1 MKSRRPLIFYLLTV
15 VSFTALMPSYSDETI
30 GFIET
35 FALAEDR
42 AAAIE
47 ELVPGTEDYYYFK
60 ALLAQQEGKRAEVAA
75 LLEPW
80 IKRHGRTARVI
91 EIEHREALLQYADNP
106 QLTLAYLKKQLG
118 LTFNHQQERLD
129 AKPDFPTKLDPASFT
144 WESFRDE
151 AMRRNDLSQITDS
164 GLDRLIREET
174 PLNPAQRRELL
185 GRIQYADAERLVGVI
200 AADLRTKESRGFGEF
215 TVHRNLTLSQLVE
228 LAGLIPE
235 LKEQP
240 AYVAIRLSKIQPG
253 EDESFSDPVARLAH
267 LDRVWEYVTTLSPS
281 FADVRAAVLYER
293 LELARSQGNYPREE
307 FLLYLSLPRPMSYMR
322 QEYLRSQ
329 QQRGVSIQNRPDLL
343 NPVGLAMQGNDEA
356 LVRDYLEHF
365 FVEEA
370 QYSAFSNFVK
380 EDYLKRVFA
389 ETKLLNGVGDAEKWF
404 SMLSP
409 GQVQALKDRIEIA
422 FSPDNLQE
430 HPVADA
436 VDLTA
441 RIKNVKELLVK
452 VYEINALN
460 FYLNEKREINTDL
473 NLDGLVANEEQRF
486 VYEQS
491 SMQRHLESFS
501 FDSMKGRR
509 GVWVVELI
517 GNGISSRA
525 LVRKGKLQF
534 LSRTTVGGELITVL
548 DESNEPVGNAAV
560 WFGGKRYTA
569 LENGDVLLP
578 FSTQGQAPV
587 VLEANGQASFAT
599 VDLPQEQYE
608 FDAGFFLEME
618 TLLPGLK
625 SEVIVR
631 PSLTLNGE
639 PVSLAAVENVSITV
653 TTTDLDGVSSVSE
666 NSDFP
671 ILNDRE
677 AVHTFRV
684 PNRLQNV
691 SVTLNGEIPPVSRGG
706 DPIEVSATR
715 HFPVAGVEQQGQI
728 FDTHL
733 TKINGEYVI
742 EVLGLAGEVIK
753 DQAVNVK
760 LVHEDA
766 GLTRHFSLKSDASG
780 RVGLGNLDE
789 IESIAVQGV
798 GMMPRVW
805 PIEGGRDAVPSAI
818 HAKAGDSVLI
828 PVSLNGAPLN
838 RSEFAVF
845 EIRND
850 QVVRD
855 AFGLAKAVGGGIE
868 LSGLEPGD
876 YRAILKREG
885 TTIQIRVTDSNGSVA
900 GYELSDH
907 RHLQVRNPKPLMI
920 ESVEKEGEKVVISI
934 ANAGKD
940 ARVHLVATRYVP
952 VFDAFGS
959 LDFGYNSSP
968 FEIIRGSNESQYVSG
983 RDIGEEYRYILER
996 RGEKR
1001 FPGNMLT
1008 RPGLILNPWELN
1020 ETSTETDE
1028 AKKGEAYTRSR
1039 DMKQAGKKKDS
1050 AGARLSAGMADDG
1063 MIRQS
1068 NEPSLQFLA
1077 NQPLVLT
1084 NLTVGE
1090 DGKVTVDVAD
1100 LKDRQHLHVV
1110 AVNPFNTSSRN
1121 LALSEP
1127 EGGVKKRDIRLQKIL
1142 NPEKDYT
1149 QRRNVTLLQT
1159 GDTLAIDDLRSSELE
1174 TYDTVAGVYS
1184 TLLGIAPNDW
1194 FTEFGF
1200 VTGWPK
1206 LEESKK
1212 RELYSKYASHE
1223 LNFFLSKKDP
1233 DFFKAA
1239 VQPYLRNKKDK
1250 TFMDHYL
1257 VEANLE
1263 SYLAPW
1269 KFGRLNIV
1277 ERILLA
1283 RRIGGDEISR
1293 TAKHV
1298 KSLHELIPPNPGQE
1312 AFVFRQALRGRRSSG
1327 LGLEPGRADSDSFAD
1342 VGDSFGFAGGGG
1354 AMPAPVTAAMQ
1365 PPAKPQMLGAVVAE
1379 AEVSMDPFAAPIEGN
1394 RAMAKSSPMARGAV
1408 AMDALREEAV
1418 SEALYR
1424 RLEST
1429 KEWAE
1434 NNYYHLPIEQQL
1446 ADLVTVNGFWKDFA
1460 NWDGK
1465 GGFYSREFPAATG
1478 SFTEMMLALSVLD
1491 LPFSAEEHD
1500 FTVEE
1505 NALRLTAKSPLVVF
1519 HEEVKEAAR
1528 AEEGT
1533 PILVSQNY
1541 FRSDDRHQYV
1551 DGQQVDKFVTDEF
1564 LRGVVYGSQ
1573 IVVTNPTSSTHRL
1586 DLLVQIP
1593 EGAVP
1598 VSGSDYTKSESVQ
1611 LNSFSTQRIEV
1622 AFYFPKTSGEAAF
1635 PVYPVRVSKNEEVI
1649 AAGEAIEF
1657 RVVDQLSKVDEA
1669 SWEYLSQ
1676 YGTPKQ
1682 VLDYLENNNLE
1693 RIDLGKI
1700 AWRVR
1705 EDVDFAKAAVKVIGE
1720 HHAYNDTLWSY
1731 GIHHNLPVVTGEYL
1745 KHSEGFLSQSGL
1757 WIESELISVEPVER
1771 HWYQHLEYSPLVN
1784 ARRHQLGRE
1793 RKVLND
1799 RFREQYGEFLQV
1811 ASYKTKLTDEDAL
1824 AVSSYLFLQDRI
1836 GEGLTWLKKVNPDN
1850 LTTTLQ
1856 FNYLKAYA
1864 AMYENEVGTAKV
1876 IAANYL
1882 DYPVE
1887 RWRSKFAEI
1896 DSQVKEIEGAA
1907 KVDGKGDT
1915 REEQIEKLSA
1925 SDSMINLTANGR
1937 EAKLVYRA
1945 VDEVVV
1951 NYYEMDLEFLFSS
1964 KPFVSGGSSQFS
1976 VIKPNASER
1985 RALPKDGD
1993 TLVLT
1998 LPEVFESKNVL
2009 VEVVGA
2015 GRTES
2020 VAIYSN
2026 QLKVQVSENYGRIEV
2041 ANGETGEA
2049 LSATY
2054 VKVYAKMKNGDV
2066 RFFKD
2071 GYTDLRGRLDYT
2083 SLSTNEIDDV
2093 EKLSLLVMSDEHGSL
2108 VREVKPPQ
2116 R

>member
-1 MKSRRPLIFYLLTV
+1 MNPRQSFVLYLLFLSSLLAV
-15 VSFTALMPSYSDETI
+15 MHAHSDETI

-42 AAAIE
+42 AATIE
-47 ELVPGTEDYYYFK
+47 ALVPGTEDYYYFK
-60 ALLAQQEGKRAEVAA
+60 ALLAQQEGKRGEVVA

-91 EIEHREALLQYADNP
+91 EIEHREALLQYTDNP

-118 LTFNHQQERLD
+118 LTFNHQQQRLD
-129 AKPDFPTKLDPASFT
+129 AKPNFPTEMAP
-144 WESFRDE
+144 ESFSWEAFRKQ
-151 AMRRNDLSQITDS
+151 AMRQNDLGQISDS

-174 PLNPAQRRELL
+174 PLNPVQWRELL

-200 AADLRTKESRGFGEF
+200 AADLRTKESGGFGEF
-215 TVHRNLTLSQLVE
+215 AVHRNLTLSQLDE
-228 LAGLIPE
+228 LAGLVPE
-235 LKEQP
+235 IVSVP
-240 AYVAIRLSKIQPG
+240 AFVATRLAKIQPN
-253 EDESFSDPVARLAH
+253 EDESLSDPVVLQAH
-267 LDRVWEYVTTLSPS
+267 LDRVWDYVKTLPPS
-281 FADVRAAVLYER
+281 FADVRVAVLYQR
-293 LELARSQGNYPREE
+293 LDLARSQGDYPREE
-307 FLLYLSLPRPMSYMR
+307 FGLYLSLPRPMPYMR
-322 QEYLRSQ
+322 QEYVRAQ
-329 QQRGVSIQNRPDLL
+329 QQRGISIQNRPELL
-343 NPVGLAMQGNDEA
+343 KPLGILVGNDEG

-365 FVEEA
+365 FVEDA
-370 QYSAFSNFVK
+370 QYSSFSNFIK

-389 ETKLLNGVGDAEKWF
+389 ETKLLNSVGDAEKWF
-404 SMLSP
+404 SMLNP
-409 GQVQALKDRIEIA
+409 EQVQALKERIEIA
-422 FSPDNLQE
+422 FSPQNRKA
-430 HPVADA
+430 HPIDEN

-441 RIKNVKELLVK
+441 RVKNVKELLVK
-452 VYEINALN
+452 VYEVNALN

-473 NLDGLVANEEQRF
+473 NLDGLVANEEQRI
-486 VYEQS
+486 VYDEP
-491 SMQRHLESFS
+491 SMQRHVESFS
-501 FDSMKGRR
+501 FESMKGRR

-525 LVRKGKLQF
+525 LVRKGKLQY
-534 LSRTTVGGELITVL
+534 LSKTTVGGELVTVL
-548 DESNEPVGNAAV
+548 DESNEAVESAAV

-578 FSTQGQAPV
+578 FSTQGEASI
-587 VLEANGQASFAT
+587 VLESKGMASFAT
-599 VDLPQEQYE
+599 IALPREQYQ

-625 SEVIVR
+625 SEVMVR

-639 PVSLAAVENVSITV
+639 PVSLAAVENISITV
-653 TTTDLDGVSSVSE
+653 TTIDLDGVSSVSE
-666 NSDFP
+666 DFD
-671 ILNDRE
+671 IAIHNDKE
-677 AVHTFRV
+677 AVYSFPV
-684 PNRLQNV
+684 PNRLGFVN
-691 SVTLNGEIPPVSRGG
+691 VTLSGEIPPVSRGG
-706 DPIEVSATR
+706 DPIKLNASRGFSVE
-715 HFPVAGVEQQGQI
+715 GVDQRGQI
-728 FDTHL
+728 IDTHL
-733 TKINGEYVI
+733 TKIDGEYVI
-742 EVLGLAGEVIK
+742 EVLGLAGEAMK
-753 DQAVNVK
+753 DQAVNVE
-760 LVHEDA
+760 LSHRDVNS
-766 GLTRHFSLKSDASG
+766 TINYRLKSDAAG
-780 RVGLGNLDE
+780 RVGLGNLSE
-789 IESIAVQGV
+789 IRMVAVQGG
-798 GMMPRVW
+798 GMSRREWVLKS
-805 PIEGGRDAVPSAI
+805 GRDAVPSAI
-818 HAKAGDSVLI
+818 HAKLGESVII
-828 PVSLNGAPLN
+828 PVAGVGENLD

-845 EIRND
+845 EVRRD
-850 QVVRD
+850 EVVRD
-855 AFGLAKAVGGGIE
+855 VFGQAKLIAGGIE
-868 LSGLEPGD
+868 LSGLAPGN

-885 TTIQIRVTDSNGSVA
+885 TSLQIRVTDSQSGVA
-900 GYELSDH
+900 GYELSKH
-907 RHLQVRNPKPLMI
+907 RHLQVRNPKPLLI
-920 ESVEKEGEKVVISI
+920 ESIEQNGEKVVISL
-934 ANAGKD
+934 ANAGE
-940 ARVHLVATRYVP
+940 ASRVHLIATRYVP
-952 VFDAFGS
+952 AFDAFSS
-959 LDFGYNSSP
+959 LDFGYRASP

-1008 RPGLILNPWELN
+1008 RPGLILNPWALN
-1020 ETSTETDE
+1020 ETSTDTDE
-1028 AKKGEAYTRSR
+1028 AEKGKAYRRSR
-1039 DMKQAGKKKDS
+1039 DMNQGAKKKDS
-1050 AGARLSAGMADDG
+1050 AGSLSAGLEMD
-1063 MIRQS
+1063 QS
-1068 NEPSLQFLA
+1068 AAASDAPAFQFLA
-1077 NQPLVLT
+1077 AQPLVLT
-1084 NLTVGE
+1084 NLVAGK
-1090 DGKVTVDVAD
+1090 DGKLSIDVAD
-1100 LKDRQHLHVV
+1100 LGDRQHLHVV
-1110 AVNPFNTSSRN
+1110 AVSPYNTSSRN
-1121 LALSEP
+1121 VALAEP

-1142 NPEKDYT
+1142 NPEKDFT
-1149 QRRNVTLLQT
+1149 QRRNVTLLET
-1159 GDTLAIDDLRSSELE
+1159 GDVLTIDDLRSSELE
-1174 TYDTVAGVYS
+1174 TYDTVAGVYG
-1184 TLLGIAPNDW
+1184 TLLGIAPNES

-1200 VTGWPK
+1200 VAGWPN
-1206 LEESKK
+1206 LEEAKK

-1233 DFFKAA
+1233 GFFQTV
-1239 VQPYLRNKKDK
+1239 VQPYLQNKKDK

-1257 VEANLE
+1257 VADDLK

-1269 KFGRLNIV
+1269 KFSRLNIV

-1283 RRIGGDEISR
+1283 RRIGSGEMKL

-1298 KSLHELIPPNPGQE
+1298 TSLHELIPPNPGQE
-1312 AFVFRQALRGRRSSG
+1312 AFVFRQALRGRRTS
-1327 LGLEPGRADSDSFAD
+1327 
-1342 VGDSFGFAGGGG
+1342 GGGG
-1354 AMPAPVTAAMQ
+1354 GSEALGLAVNGIAADGFGFTGGGVMPAPVASVSTFSASDV
-1365 PPAKPQMLGAVVAE
+1365 QMVAE
-1379 AEVSMDPFAAPIEGN
+1379 AEVAADPFAAPAFSTGAIMG
-1394 RAMAKSSPMARGAV
+1394 RKAVPMK
-1408 AMDALREEAV
+1408 ALREEAI

-1446 ADLVTVNGFWKDFA
+1446 AELVTVNGFWKDFA
-1460 NWDGK
+1460 RWDGK
-1465 GGFYSREFPAATG
+1465 GGFYSREFPVATG
-1478 SFTEMMLALSVLD
+1478 SFTEMMFALSVLD
-1491 LPFSAEEHD
+1491 LPFNAEEHE
-1500 FTVEE
+1500 FTVDD
-1505 NALRLTAKSPLVVF
+1505 NALKLIAESPLVVF
-1519 HEEVKEAAR
+1519 HEEVKEAVR

-1541 FRSDDRHQYV
+1541 FRTDDRHRYV

-1573 IVVTNPTSSTHRL
+1573 VVVTNPTSSAHRL

-1593 EGAVP
+1593 EGAIP

-1611 LNSFSTQRIEV
+1611 LNSFSTQLIELF
-1622 AFYFPKTSGEAAF
+1622 FYFPKTSGESGF

-1649 AAGEAIEF
+1649 AAGDAISF
-1657 RVVDQLSKVDEA
+1657 KVVDQLSHMDEA

-1693 RIDLGKI
+1693 RIDLGQI

-1705 EDVDFAKAAVKVIGE
+1705 DDVDFCKKVISVIGS
-1720 HHAYNDTLWSY
+1720 HHAYNATLWSY
-1731 GIHHNLPVVTGEYL
+1731 GIHHNLPGVAGEYL
-1745 KHSEGFLSQSGL
+1745 KHREDFLNKTGL
-1757 WIESELISVEPVER
+1757 WIESDLVSVEPVER
-1771 HWYQHLEYSPLVN
+1771 HWHQHLEYSPLVN

-1799 RFREQYGEFLQV
+1799 RFRQQYGDFLEV
-1811 ASYKTKLTDEDAL
+1811 ASYKTKLSDEDAL
-1824 AVSSYLFLQDRI
+1824 AVSAYLFLQDRI
-1836 GEGLTWLKKVNPDN
+1836 GEGLVWLKKVNPDN

-1864 AMYENEVGTAKV
+1864 AMYENEVGTAKA

-1907 KVDGKGDT
+1907 KAGDGGDS

-1985 RALPKDGD
+1985 RRLPKDTD
-1993 TLVLT
+1993 TITLT

-2009 VEVVGA
+2009 VEVVAA

-2020 VAIYSN
+2020 IAIYSN

-2054 VKVYAKMKNGDV
+2054 VKVYAKMKNGEV

-2083 SLSTNEIDDV
+2083 SLSTNEIDEV
-2093 EKLSLLVMSDEHGSL
+2093 EKLSLLVMSDKHGSL
-2108 VREVKPPQ
+2108 VREVSPPQ

>member
-1 MKSRRPLIFYLLTV
+1 MKPRHSLLLYLLTF
-15 VSFTALMPSYSDETI
+15 VSFIAVMPSYSDETV

-60 ALLAQQEGKRAEVAA
+60 ALLAQQEGNRAGVAA

-80 IKRHGRTARVI
+80 IKRHGRSARVI
-91 EIEHREALLQYADNP
+91 EIEHREALLQYTDNP
-106 QLTLAYLKKQLG
+106 QLTLAYLKQQLG

-129 AKPDFPTKLDPASFT
+129 AKPDFPTKLDPQSFS
-144 WESFRDE
+144 WEAFRQK
-151 AMRRNDLSQITDS
+151 AMRRNDLGQIADS
-164 GLDRLIREET
+164 GLDRLIREEI

-185 GRIQYADAERLVGVI
+185 GRIRYADAERLVGVI
-200 AADLRTKESRGFGEF
+200 AADLRTKESGGFGEF
-215 TVHRNLTLSQLVE
+215 TVHRNLTLSQLDE
-228 LAGLIPE
+228 LAGLVPE
-235 LKEQP
+235 LEGVP
-240 AYVAIRLSKIQPG
+240 AFVATRLAKIQPN
-253 EDESFSDPVARLAH
+253 EDESLSDPVVHQAH
-267 LDRVWEYVTTLSPS
+267 LDRVWEYVKTLPPS
-281 FADVRAAVLYER
+281 FADVRATVLNQR
-293 LELARSQGNYPREE
+293 LELARSQGNYPRDE
-307 FLLYLSLPRPMSYMR
+307 FLLYLELPRPMSYMR
-322 QEYLRSQ
+322 QDYVRD
-329 QQRGVSIQNRPDLL
+329 QQRKGISIQNRPDLL
-343 NPVGLAMQGNDEA
+343 NSLGAALQGDDEA

-365 FVEEA
+365 FVEDA
-370 QYSAFSNFVK
+370 QYTSFSPFVK

-389 ETKLLNGVGDAEKWF
+389 ETKLLNGIGDAEKWF

-409 GQVQALKDRIEIA
+409 GQVQALKERIEIA
-422 FSPDNLQE
+422 FSPQNRKE
-430 HPVADA
+430 HPLEES

-452 VYEINALN
+452 VYEVNALN

-473 NLDGLVANEEQRF
+473 NLDGLVANEEKRI
-486 VYEQS
+486 VYDQPA
-491 SMQRHLESFS
+491 MLRHVENFT

-525 LVRKGKLQF
+525 LVRKGKLQY
-534 LSRTTVGGELITVL
+534 LSKTTVGGELVTVL
-548 DESNEPVGNAAV
+548 DESNQPVENAAI

-578 FSTQGQAPV
+578 FSTQGQASV

-599 VDLPQEQYE
+599 VELPQEQYQ

-639 PVSLAAVENVSITV
+639 PVSLAAVENVGIAV

-666 NSDFP
+666 DSDFP
-671 ILNDRE
+671 VLNDRE
-677 AVHTFRV
+677 SVHAFRV
-684 PNRLQNV
+684 PNRLHTV
-691 SVTLNGEIPPVSRGG
+691 RVELTGEIPPVSRGG
-706 DPIEVSATR
+706 DPIKVSAYR
-715 HFPVAGVEQQGQI
+715 DFSVAGVDQQGQI
-728 FDTHL
+728 IDTHL
-733 TKINGEYVI
+733 TKLDGEYII
-742 EVLGLAGEVIK
+742 EVLGLAGEAVK
-753 DQAVNVK
+753 DQAVNV
-760 LVHEDA
+760 E
-766 GLTRHFSLKSDASG
+766 LTHRDVGATIHYSLKSDAAG
-780 RVGLGNLDE
+780 RVGLGDLSE
-789 IESIAVQGV
+789 IARVSVQGG
-798 GMMPRVW
+798 GMVQRSW
-805 PIEGGRDAVPSAI
+805 NLQNGRDAVPPAI
-818 HAKAGDSVLI
+818 HAKAGETILI
-828 PVSLNGAPLN
+828 PAAFAGEKLD

-845 EIRND
+845 EIRKD
-850 QVVRD
+850 EVVRD
-855 AFGLAKAVGGGIE
+855 VFGSAKAIGGGIE

-876 YRAILKREG
+876 YRAMLKREG
-885 TTIQIRVTDSNGSVA
+885 RSIQIRVTDSDGNVA

-907 RHLQVRNPKPLMI
+907 RHLQVRNSDPLLI
-920 ESVEKEGEKVVISI
+920 ESVDREGDKVVISV
-934 ANAGKD
+934 ANAGE
-940 ARVHLVATRYVP
+940 ASRVHLVATRYVP
-952 VFDAFGS
+952 TFDVFAS
-959 LDFGYNSSP
+959 LNYGYSASP

-1020 ETSTETDE
+1020 ETSTDTDE
-1028 AKKGEAYTRSR
+1028 AKKGEAYSRSR
-1039 DMKQAGKKKDS
+1039 DMKTGAKKKDGS
-1050 AGARLSAGMADDG
+1050 NLRGAAFGDDG
-1063 MIRQS
+1063 SIQLPMG
-1068 NEPSLQFLA
+1068 PALQFLA

-1084 NLTVGE
+1084 NLAVGE
-1090 DGKVTVDVAD
+1090 DGTVSVDVAD
-1100 LKDRQHLHVV
+1100 LGDRQHLHVV
-1110 AVNPFNTSSRN
+1110 AVSPYNTSVRD
-1121 LALSEP
+1121 LSLPEP
-1127 EGGVKKRDIRLQKIL
+1127 ESGVKKRDIRLQKIL
-1142 NPEKDYT
+1142 NPGKDFT
-1149 QRRNVTLLQT
+1149 QRRNVTLLDT

-1184 TLLGIAPNDW
+1184 TLLGIAPNES

-1200 VTGWPK
+1200 VTGWPG
-1206 LEESKK
+1206 LEGSKK

-1233 DFFKAA
+1233 EFFKTV

-1257 VEANLE
+1257 VEEDLE

-1283 RRIGGDEISR
+1283 RRIGGEEVGR

-1298 KSLHELIPPNPGQE
+1298 TSLHELIPPNPGQD

-1327 LGLEPGRADSDSFAD
+1327 GGGLTGALGLVTSGVAAD
-1342 VGDSFGFAGGGG
+1342 GFGFAGGGG
-1354 AMPAPVTAAMQ
+1354 AMPAPVASAPMAAAM
-1365 PPAKPQMLGAVVAE
+1365 PKIAAPVVEESEMA
-1379 AEVSMDPFAAPIEGN
+1379 AADPFAAPVAEGHGGIAS
-1394 RAMAKSSPMARGAV
+1394 RKSVVPIKE
-1408 AMDALREEAV
+1408 LREEAV
-1418 SEALYR
+1418 TEALYR

-1429 KEWAE
+1429 KELAE
-1434 NNYYHLPIEQQL
+1434 NNYYHLPIERQL
-1446 ADLVTVNGFWKDFA
+1446 AELVTVNGFWKDFA

-1478 SFTEMMLALSVLD
+1478 NFTEMMLALSVLD

-1500 FTVEE
+1500 FTVED
-1505 NALRLTAKSPLVVF
+1505 NALKLTAKSPLVVF

-1551 DGQQVDKFVTDEF
+1551 DGQQVDKFVTEEF

-1573 IVVTNPTSSTHRL
+1573 IVVTNPTSSAHRL

-1598 VSGSDYTKSESVQ
+1598 VSGSDYTKSSSVQ

-1622 AFYFPKTSGEAAF
+1622 SFYFPKTSGEAAF
-1635 PVYPVRVSKNEEVI
+1635 PVYPVRVSKNEKVI
-1649 AAGEAIEF
+1649 AAGEAIAF
-1657 RVVDQLSKVDEA
+1657 QVVDQLSQMDEA

-1693 RIDLGKI
+1693 RIDLGRI

-1705 EDVDFAKAAVKVIGE
+1705 EDVDFCKQVVSVIGE
-1720 HHAYNDTLWSY
+1720 HHAYNETLWSY
-1731 GIHHNLPVVTGEYL
+1731 GIHHNLPGVTGEYL
-1745 KHSEGFLSQSGL
+1745 KHREDFLGQAGL
-1757 WIESELISVEPVER
+1757 WIESDLVSIEPVER

-1799 RFREQYGEFLQV
+1799 RFREQYGEFLKV
-1811 ASYKTKLTDEDAL
+1811 ASYKTKLSDEDAL
-1824 AVSSYLFLQDRI
+1824 AVSAYLFLQDRV
-1836 GEGLTWLKKVNPDN
+1836 GEGLAWLKKVNPDN
-1850 LTTTLQ
+1850 LTTKLQ

-1864 AMYENEVGTAKV
+1864 AMYENEVGTAKA

-1907 KVDGKGDT
+1907 KADGKGDT

-1993 TLVLT
+1993 TIVLT
-1998 LPEVFESKNVL
+1998 LPQVFESKNVL

-2026 QLKVQVSENYGRIEV
+2026 QLKVQVSENYGRIDV

-2049 LSATY
+2049 LSAVY
-2054 VKVYAKMKNGDV
+2054 VKVYAKMKNGEV

-2083 SLSTNEIDDV
+2083 SLSTNEIDNV